1 VIDDGDGQRAH
12 RRVVARRDR
21 RRAAPVSCDRGPRC
35 PTISYMMHTP
45 WADLRRLMPRID
57 VATFCTEVVAGR
69 DRPGLVVDLSPEGAR
84 LERPYLGGPS
94 PRELVLELEVPEID
108 EVIWA
113 KGEVCFD
120 QVRQAP
126 RGLGGPLGLVR
137 TTGIRLVSA
146 AVRDLR
152 LLRECVIETY
162 RAQRAQATVD
172 EQLAVASCYAR
183 G

>member
-1 VIDDGDGQRAH
+1 
-12 RRVVARRDR
+12 
-21 RRAAPVSCDRGPRC
+21 
-35 PTISYMMHTP
+35 MMHTP

-126 RGLGGPLGLVR
+126 RGQGGPLGLVR

-162 RAQRAQATVD
+162 RVQRARATVD

>member
-1 VIDDGDGQRAH
+1 
-12 RRVVARRDR
+12 
-21 RRAAPVSCDRGPRC
+21 
-35 PTISYMMHTP
+35 MHTS

-57 VATFCTEVVAGR
+57 VETFCSELVGGR

-84 LERPYLGGPS
+84 LERPYLGGPT
-94 PRELVLELEVPEID
+94 PREIVLELEVPEVD

-113 KGEVCFD
+113 RGEVCFD

-126 RGLGGPLGLVR
+126 PGQGGPLGLLR

-146 AVRDLR
+146 AMRDLR
-152 LLRECVIETY
+152 MLRECVIETH
-162 RAQRAQATVD
+162 RARQKVERVD
-172 EQLAVASCYAR
+172 DALFDAACYAR

>member
-1 VIDDGDGQRAH
+1 
-12 RRVVARRDR
+12 
-21 RRAAPVSCDRGPRC
+21 
-35 PTISYMMHTP
+35 MMHTS

-57 VATFCTEVVAGR
+57 VETFCSELVGGR

-84 LERPYLGGPS
+84 LERPYLGGPT
-94 PRELVLELEVPEID
+94 PREIVLGLEVPEVD

-113 KGEVCFD
+113 RGEVCFD

-126 RGLGGPLGLVR
+126 PGQGGPLGLLR

-146 AVRDLR
+146 AMRDLR
-152 LLRECVIETY
+152 MLRECVIETH
-162 RAQRAQATVD
+162 RARQKVERVD
-172 EQLAVASCYAR
+172 DVLLAAACYAR

>member
-1 VIDDGDGQRAH
+1 
-12 RRVVARRDR
+12 
-21 RRAAPVSCDRGPRC
+21 
-35 PTISYMMHTP
+35 MMHTS

-57 VATFCTEVVAGR
+57 VETFCSELVGGR

-84 LERPYLGGPS
+84 LERPYLGGPT
-94 PRELVLELEVPEID
+94 PREIVLELEVPEID

-113 KGEVCFD
+113 RGEVCFD

-126 RGLGGPLGLVR
+126 AGQGGPLGLLR

-146 AVRDLR
+146 AMRDLR
-152 LLRECVIETY
+152 MLRECVIETH
-162 RAQRAQATVD
+162 RARQRAERVD
-172 EQLAVASCYAR
+172 DVLFDAACYAR

>member
-1 VIDDGDGQRAH
+1 M
-12 RRVVARRDR
+12 
-21 RRAAPVSCDRGPRC
+21 S
-35 PTISYMMHTP
+35 TS

-57 VATFCTEVVAGR
+57 VETFCSELVDGR

-84 LERPYLGGPS
+84 LERPYTGGPT
-94 PRELVLELEVPEID
+94 PREVLLELEVPEID

-113 KGEVCFD
+113 RGEVCFD

-126 RGLGGPLGLVR
+126 LGRGGSLGLLR
-137 TTGIRLVSA
+137 TTGVRIVTA

-152 LLRECVIETY
+152 LLRECVVESY
-162 RAQRAQATVD
+162 RAKRARERVD
-172 EQLAVASCYAR
+172 AQLFDASCYAR

>member
-1 VIDDGDGQRAH
+1 
-12 RRVVARRDR
+12 
-21 RRAAPVSCDRGPRC
+21 
-35 PTISYMMHTP
+35 MMHTS

-57 VATFCTEVVAGR
+57 VETFCSELVGGR

-84 LERPYLGGPS
+84 LERPYLGGPT
-94 PRELVLELEVPEID
+94 PREIVLELEVPEVD

-113 KGEVCFD
+113 RGEVCFD

-126 RGLGGPLGLVR
+126 PGQGGPLGLLR

-146 AVRDLR
+146 AMRDLR
-152 LLRECVIETY
+152 MLRECVIETH
-162 RAQRAQATVD
+162 RARQKVERVD
-172 EQLAVASCYAR
+172 DALFDAACYAR

>member
-1 VIDDGDGQRAH
+1 
-12 RRVVARRDR
+12 
-21 RRAAPVSCDRGPRC
+21 
-35 PTISYMMHTP
+35 MMHTS

-57 VATFCTEVVAGR
+57 VETFCSELVGGR

-84 LERPYLGGPS
+84 LERPYLGGPT
-94 PRELVLELEVPEID
+94 PREIVLELEVPEID

-113 KGEVCFD
+113 RGEVCFD

-126 RGLGGPLGLVR
+126 RGQGGPLGLLR

-146 AVRDLR
+146 AMRDLR
-152 LLRECVIETY
+152 MLRECVIETH
-162 RAQRAQATVD
+162 RARQKVERVD
-172 EQLAVASCYAR
+172 EFVIDAACYAR

>member
-1 VIDDGDGQRAH
+1 
-12 RRVVARRDR
+12 
-21 RRAAPVSCDRGPRC
+21 
-35 PTISYMMHTP
+35 MMYTP

-57 VATFCTEVVAGR
+57 VETFCSEVVGGR

-94 PRELVLELEVPEID
+94 PRELSLELEVPDLD

-113 KGEVCFD
+113 RGEVCFD

-126 RGLGGPLGLVR
+126 PGQGGPLGLIR
-137 TTGIRLVSA
+137 TTGVRLVSA

-152 LLRECVIETY
+152 VLRECVIETY
-162 RAQRAQATVD
+162 RARRAQTVVD
-172 EQLAVASCYAR
+172 DQLLIASCYAR